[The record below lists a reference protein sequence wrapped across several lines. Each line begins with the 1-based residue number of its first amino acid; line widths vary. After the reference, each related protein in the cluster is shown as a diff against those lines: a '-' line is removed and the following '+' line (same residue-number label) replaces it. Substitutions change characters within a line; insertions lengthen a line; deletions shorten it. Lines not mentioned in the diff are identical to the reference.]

1 MQKGREKRGKN
12 GKPKELQVWL
22 SSGVTKKGFPDTAI
36 KLYKPL
42 PKGTYVLVE
51 LPEGRKEV
59 FILTEVSYRI
69 PFDIEGIPVVLRK
82 ANPKEIKEFER
93 RLELEEKGK
102 EFCIQFAKE
111 LGLEMNLVRVDCFFD
126 RSKII
131 FYYTADGRID
141 FRQLVKELAR
151 ALRMRIEMRQIG
163 VRNETA
169 LIGGIGYCGREFC
182 CARFLKR
189 FTPLSIKM
197 AKEQSLI
204 LDPNKISG
212 PCGRLLCCLAYEM
225 EVYKEFLE
233 NLPRLGNKIKINGES
248 YKILK
253 YNIFQKIA
261 YLENKEG
268 TVVQIPVEEI
278 KSFIEEHQEEAPTD
292 ESLKTLEED

>member
-1 MQKGREKRGKN
+1 MPKKGGKAQEKRH
-12 GKPKELQVWL
+12 QIWI
-22 SSGVTKKGFPDTAI
+22 SSGTLKSEFPDRAL

-51 LPEGRKEV
+51 LPDQRKEV
-59 FILTEVSYRI
+59 FILTQVSYKI
-69 PFDIEGIPVVLRK
+69 PFDIEGLPVVLRK
-82 ANPKEIKEFER
+82 ANLKEMKEFER
-93 RLELEEKGK
+93 KLELEEKGK
-102 EFCIQFAKE
+102 EFCLQFAKE
-111 LGLEMNLVRVDCFFD
+111 LGLQMNLVRVDCFFD

-169 LIGGIGYCGREFC
+169 LIGGIGFCGREFC
-182 CARFLKR
+182 CARFLKQ
-189 FTPLSIKM
+189 FTPLSIRI
-197 AKEQSLI
+197 AKEQGLI

-225 EVYKEFLE
+225 NVYKEFLE
-233 NLPRLGNKIKINGES
+233 NLPKIGNKIRINGES

-253 YNIFQKIA
+253 YNIFQKA
-261 YLENKEG
+261 VYLENKDG
-268 TVVQIPVEEI
+268 MIIQIPVNDI
-278 KSFIEEHQEEAPTD
+278 KSFIEEHTEDITED
-292 ESLKTLEED
+292 HLKTLEEEE

>member
-1 MQKGREKRGKN
+1 MSKKRKKDQKNISQGIWLCLGTLKKDY
-12 GKPKELQVWL
+12 PDQVLKLNRPL
-22 SSGVTKKGFPDTAI
+22 SKGS
-36 KLYKPL
+36 
-42 PKGTYVLVE
+42 YVLTN

-59 FILTEVSYRI
+59 FILTETPYKI

-82 ANPKEIKEFER
+82 ANFKEIQSYEKK
-93 RLELEEKGK
+93 LEIEKKGK
-102 EFCIQFAKE
+102 EFCIQFCQE
-111 LGLEMNLVRVDCFFD
+111 LGIEMNLVRVDCFFD

-131 FYYTADGRID
+131 FFYTAEGRID

-169 LIGGIGYCGREFC
+169 LLGGIGYCGKEFC
-182 CARFLKR
+182 CAKFLKQ

-197 AKEQSLI
+197 AKEQGLI

-212 PCGRLLCCLAYEM
+212 PCGRLLCCLAYESNI
-225 EVYKEFLE
+225 YKEFLQD
-233 NLPRLGNKIKINGES
+233 LPKIGNKIRINGES

-261 YLENKEG
+261 YLENKDGEILQ
-268 TVVQIPVEEI
+268 VPVRDI
-278 KSFIEEHQEEAPTD
+278 KTFIEEHTE
-292 ESLKTLEED
+292 ESLEEETLKELDEG